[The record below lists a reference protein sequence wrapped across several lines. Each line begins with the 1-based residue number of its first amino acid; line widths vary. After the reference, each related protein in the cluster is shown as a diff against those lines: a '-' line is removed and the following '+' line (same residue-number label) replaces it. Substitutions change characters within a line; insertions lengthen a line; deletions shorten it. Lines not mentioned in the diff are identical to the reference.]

1 MDEDTLTALAG
12 PAPAP
17 KPSGQLAGKVCLVTG
32 GASGIGRAT
41 ALRMA
46 QEGAKAVVI
55 AGRRAAL
62 GEAVAEE
69 LRAAGTEGVFVAAD
83 VTREA
88 DAAALIAAVLDRFGR
103 LDAVFNNAGLQEK
116 RAPLAEQTDAVYGQV
131 FDTNI
136 RALFF
141 AMRHQIPAL
150 LAGGGGTIVNN
161 TSVSGLRNPNP
172 GLSLYSASKAAALM
186 LTRSAAMEYAPH
198 GIRINAVGA
207 GPRGDGH
214 DAGLGHRRYAAGRGR
229 AAAASDGAAGGGRG
243 RGVLATVGRGQ
254 LRRREHALRGWRVPG
269 GVIPHPGNGYL
280 SRYFWYSGS
289 TSTARLASVRTTAQ

>member
-12 PAPAP
+12 PAPTP

-32 GASGIGRAT
+32 GASGIGRAA

-88 DAAALIAAVLDRFGR
+88 DAAALVAAVLDRLGR

-116 RAPLAEQTDAVYGQV
+116 RAPLAEQTDAVHGQV
-131 FDTNI
+131 FDTNV
-136 RALFF
+136 RALFL
-141 AMRHQIPAL
+141 AMRHQIPAM
-150 LAGGGGTIVNN
+150 LAVGGGAIVNN
-161 TSVSGLRNPNP
+161 TSVSGLRNPNT

-186 LTRSAAMEYAPH
+186 LTRSAAMEYAPQ
-198 GIRINAVGA
+198 GIRINAVAPGRVVTDMMLA
-207 GPRGDGH
+207 SGIADMRQVA
-214 DAGLGHRRYAAGRGR
+214 AGLPLRRMGRPEEV
-229 AAAASDGAAGGGRG
+229 AAAVCWLLSDEASYVVGNTLCADGGFLAG
-243 RGVLATVGRGQ
+243 
-254 LRRREHALRGWRVPG
+254 
-269 GVIPHPGNGYL
+269 
-280 SRYFWYSGS
+280 
-289 TSTARLASVRTTAQ
+289 